1 MNRQNSKFLNSF
13 STPIYINYLDKNS
26 ANNVE
31 EIITPKLS
39 KLEFK
44 GNTNTDYF
52 SNKII
57 SKNELPELFNFIN
70 NELDYYSQTT
80 TIQKGEYFQYWTQD
94 YKSNQS
100 QGFHQHPGCTIS
112 GVYFIRANNAGP
124 IQFKSPNPYME
135 FTQWNDSSSIDKFT
149 YFNVEPTKGMLI
161 LFPSW
166 LFHQVLPS
174 SNPECIRT
182 SLAFNSAP
190 KFISYD

>member
-13 STPIYINYLDKNS
+13 STPIYINYLDENS

-44 GNTNTDYF
+44 GNANTDYF
-52 SNKII
+52 SDKII

-70 NELDYYSQTT
+70 NELDYYSKTT
-80 TIQKGEYFQYWTQD
+80 TIQKGTAFQYWVQD
-94 YKSNQS
+94 YKPNHS
-100 QGFHQHPGCTIS
+100 QLFHQHPGSTIS

-135 FTQWNDSSSIDKFT
+135 FTQWNHYSSIDKFG
-149 YFNVEPTKGMLI
+149 YFNINPVKGMLL

-166 LFHQVLPS
+166 LSHQVVPS

-182 SLAFNSAP
+182 SFIFNSLP
-190 KFISYD
+190 SFISYD